1 MGQSKIRDFS
11 LLKGDFIF
19 RNPALKNN
27 SLLLVFVRTYILLIS
42 CSSKSFNSLAV
53 M

>member
-27 SLLLVFVRTYILLIS
+27 SLFISICTDLYLID
-42 CSSKSFNSLAV
+42 FLFQ
-53 M
+53 